1 MVEVVCDTSFL
12 MILASKNIKNIS
24 NLDTE
29 IGAIEFTVPNLVI
42 NELERLSNDANLK
55 KKTSAINALEIIKNF
70 KRISISGNN
79 VDDALVLYAKEH
91 HVIIATVDMELKKR
105 VKNFGSIISL
115 SNDKIVLEPSKI

>member
-55 KKTSAINALEIIKNF
+55 KKLP
-70 KRISISGNN
+70 
-79 VDDALVLYAKEH
+79 LLMH
-91 HVIIATVDMELKKR
+91 
-105 VKNFGSIISL
+105 
-115 SNDKIVLEPSKI
+115 